1 MSEVISLD
9 KYKASLQEKKLDNEI
24 SFLKNQIDSLLERLE
39 EIEPQPYN
47 DPTQVV
53 TDVMID
59 NHLVM
64 GPSESALLNAYYAL
78 MYEKREDL
86 ADLVLEILK
95 MK

>member
-9 KYKASLQEKKLDNEI
+9 EYRSSLQEKKLDNEI
-24 SFLKNQIDSLLERLE
+24 NFLKNQIDSLLERLE
-39 EIEPQPYN
+39 EIEPLPYN
-47 DPTQVV
+47 DPTQS
-53 TDVMID
+53 VMNTMFD
-59 NHLVM
+59 NNFVM
-64 GPSESALLNAYYAL
+64 GPSESALLNAYYTL